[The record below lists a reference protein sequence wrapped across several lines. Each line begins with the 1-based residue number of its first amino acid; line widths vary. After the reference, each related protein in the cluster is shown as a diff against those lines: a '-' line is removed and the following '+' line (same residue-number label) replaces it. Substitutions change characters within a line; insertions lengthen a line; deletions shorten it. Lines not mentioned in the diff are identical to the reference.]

1 MTINLPDIVHD
12 GSARVMREAGESMP
26 ISLVER
32 IVIGS
37 LMLDSGYLRD
47 ATSQCTPRDFF
58 DKQLGDIFAG
68 IAAMY
73 ASREPIDVLTV
84 SDHLQQWGVRFAA
97 EDLHTWTSEVPT
109 AASVGSYA
117 AIIRRASMRRDLRAA
132 AVHLNER
139 TTKDEVPPG
148 EALEMAMSELR
159 EIRDG
164 HAVEDLPALPLS
176 HVLHST
182 DTAYD
187 WVIQG
192 LLERRDRFMLT
203 GGEGGGKTTLMRQ
216 IAITAASGI
225 HPFYE
230 HPIPAARV
238 LVVDAENTEKQWA
251 RETRKWAS
259 SAGQLEADDPY
270 ENFHLSCA
278 KRMDL
283 TRDGDL
289 GQLHRLVDSYNPDV
303 LFIGPLY
310 RLTRGA
316 INNDDDAAPLLAA
329 LDTLRDRGLAL
340 VIEAHAGHATNPR
353 GERDLRPRG
362 SSALLGWPEFGYGLR
377 RNAKNPL
384 HVDMVKWRGDRDA
397 RGWPEKLARS
407 ANPGQPGSQ
416 RWPWR
421 PVQ

>member
-1 MTINLPDIVHD
+1 MTIEQIPDV
-12 GSARVMREAGESMP
+12 SATVMREAGESMP

-37 LMLDSGYLRD
+37 LMLDSRYLRD
-47 ATSQCTPRDFF
+47 ATSQCTPADFF
-58 DKQLGDIFAG
+58 DQQLGEMFAG
-68 IAAMY
+68 IASMY
-73 ASREPIDVLTV
+73 ANREPIDVLTV
-84 SDHLQQWGVRFAA
+84 SDHLQEWSVRFGA
-97 EDLHTWTSEVPT
+97 EDLHSWTSEVPT
-109 AASVGSYA
+109 AASVGYYA
-117 AIIRRASMRRDLRAA
+117 AIVRRASMRRELRAVATRLNQA
-132 AVHLNER
+132 AS
-139 TTKDEVPPG
+139 KQEVQPG
-148 EALEMAMSELR
+148 DALEAALGELR
-159 EIRDG
+159 DVREG
-164 HAVEDLPALPLS
+164 HMIEELTAVPLS
-176 HVLHST
+176 HVLHTT
-182 DTAYD
+182 DTEYD

-203 GGEGGGKTTLMRQ
+203 GGEGGGKTTFMRQ
-216 IAITAASGI
+216 LAITAAAGI

-230 HPIPAARV
+230 YPIPPARV

-251 RETRKWAS
+251 RETRKWAH
-259 SAGQLEADDPY
+259 SAEQLEADDPY
-270 ENFHLSCA
+270 KNFHLSTA

-283 TRDGDL
+283 TRDMDL
-289 GQLHRLVDSYNPDV
+289 GKLHRLVDSFNPDV

-340 VIEAHAGHATNPR
+340 VIEAHAGHAANPR

-377 RNAKNPL
+377 RNSKNPL

-397 RGWPEKLARS
+397 RGWPAKLGRS
-407 ANPGQPGSQ
+407 QNPGAPGSQ

-421 PVQ
+421 PVE